1 MYKKLLSIFFL
12 LSLYS
17 CDLFDYHPY
26 DGRIDLDLGK
36 DVNYINSETIER
48 ICSQKDTIRFVWF
61 GDSGRSLDE
70 LKDFVNHINQNES
83 IDFGI
88 HAGDIT
94 EFGLTKEF
102 EWGQDILR
110 KLRFPY
116 VVIIGNHDIIANG
129 DKVYEKMF
137 GNQNFNFIANDILFL
152 CLNTNAI
159 EYDYSNPIPDFS
171 FIKSSLEYANIESPS
186 PNYKRTVVAMHA
198 PPFNEQFNNNV
209 ADIFQEKIKEFPSLQ
224 FCLYGHT
231 HNYDENDIFK
241 DGVMYYCCDN
251 IGKRSYLLFTI
262 TPDGYSYEYIKY

>member
-1 MYKKLLSIFFL
+1 MYKRLFSILFFL
-12 LSLYS
+12 SLFS

-36 DVNYINSETIER
+36 DVNAINAARIEQM
-48 ICSQKDTIRFVWF
+48 CMQKDTIRFVWF

-70 LKDFVNHINQNES
+70 LEAFVKHINRNDS

-88 HAGDIT
+88 HAGDLT

-102 EWGQDILR
+102 EWGQEILR

-116 VVIIGNHDIIANG
+116 TVIIGNHDIIANG

-137 GNQNFNFIANDILFL
+137 GNQNFRFIANDILFL

-159 EYDYSNPIPDFS
+159 EYDYSNPVPDFT
-171 FIKSSLEYANIESPS
+171 FIKEALEEANNGSGS
-186 PNYKRTVVAMHA
+186 ANYSRTVVAMHA
-198 PPFNEQFNNNV
+198 PPYNEQFNNNV
-209 ADIFQEKIKEFPSLQ
+209 AEIFHEKIKEFPDLQ
-224 FCLYGHT
+224 FCLYGHN
-231 HNYDENDIFK
+231 HNFDASDLFNDGTI
-241 DGVMYYCCDN
+241 YYCCDD

-262 TPDGYSYEYIKY
+262 TPDGYSYEYIKF